1 MLAILNKELRT
12 YFCSGIAYIFMTILL
27 FFGGIFTFL
36 YNVYS
41 KSGDYASTLSSLSFI
56 FVFIMPILTMKTIA
70 DETKTRTDQ
79 LLLTSPQKISSIV
92 FGKFLAAL
100 ILFGITLLITFL
112 YPLLLTS
119 FGKVAIGETISAYI
133 GVFLL
138 GACFIAVGIFISA
151 LSDSQVVAAVGT
163 LGVTFVLWI
172 LKIAIQGIPSSL
184 NTSTSGI
191 IFTLILI
198 IAISLII
205 YINTKNYYFGGG
217 VFLLGAIILLITAIK
232 DKAIF
237 EGFIGKFFGW
247 ISVVQRNDTFTTG
260 IISVNSIIYF
270 ISFTFIFLFLT
281 ARTLDKKRWS

>member
-41 KSGDYASTLSSLSFI
+41 KNGDFASTLSSLSFI
-56 FVFIMPILTMKTIA
+56 FVFVMPILTMKTIA
-70 DETKTRTDQ
+70 DETRTKTDQ

-100 ILFGITLLITFL
+100 ILFGLTLVITMI
-112 YPLLLTS
+112 YPLILTS
-119 FGKVAIGETISAYI
+119 FGKVAMGETVATYV
-133 GVFLL
+133 GTFFL
-138 GACFIAVGIFISA
+138 GACFIAIGIFISA
-151 LSDSQVVAAVGT
+151 LSESQVVAAVGT
-163 LGVTFVLWI
+163 LGATFVLWI
-172 LKIAIQGIPSSL
+172 LKIAVQGIPSSL

-198 IAISLII
+198 VAVSLII
-205 YINTKNYYFGGG
+205 YLNTKNYYFAGGT
-217 VFLLGAIILLITAIK
+217 FLVGGIILLIVVITN
-232 DKAIF
+232 KAIF

-247 ISVVQRNDTFTTG
+247 ISVVQRNDTFATG

-270 ISFTFIFLFLT
+270 ISFTFVFLFFT
-281 ARTLDKKRWS
+281 ARTLDKRRWS